1 VEADEQTGPGGE
13 YSADEAACR
22 SPQGMGR
29 GATRTDGREVQWD
42 GQMGMTTQEEN
53 DAASIGT
60 RE

>member
-1 VEADEQTGPGGE
+1 
-13 YSADEAACR
+13 
-22 SPQGMGR
+22 MGR

-53 DAASIGT
+53 GAAIIGT